1 VFWFHPGARALC
13 SHLSLAR
20 ETVVDDITI
29 RRTRNRRAYAEAL
42 LAFADPQQ
50 HIIGATPLIG
60 RRSLRQRISL
70 IAEEVPMSSRRATS
84 HLTVSVAVVGV
95 ALTAVVLQLPLSS
108 ELYAQAAVYQPGNG
122 VTLPFVLH
130 EVKPVYTHEA
140 MEQKIQG
147 SVQLRIVVLANGEV
161 GDVTVSKSLDAEYGL
176 DQQAIV
182 AAKQWTFRPGT
193 KDGKPVPVEVTLEM
207 TFTLR

>member
-1 VFWFHPGARALC
+1 
-13 SHLSLAR
+13 
-20 ETVVDDITI
+20 
-29 RRTRNRRAYAEAL
+29 
-42 LAFADPQQ
+42 
-50 HIIGATPLIG
+50 
-60 RRSLRQRISL
+60 
-70 IAEEVPMSSRRATS
+70 MSSRRATS